1 MREEDLITTRTVTRS
16 LVAAVIVCATSL
28 VGASTVFG
36 ATPSTPYDTV
46 PVESPN
52 PEAQGR
58 WGERSALAGDIDGDG
73 VPDFFMSA
81 FQQTVQG
88 VPLAG
93 RVYLMSGRTRTVIR
107 SFASPEPQRE
117 QRFGFTVS
125 SPGDLSG
132 DGKRDVVISGDV
144 HDDFRGESAPGVA
157 DSDPCGAPEPN
168 GCYENTGQAW
178 AFNGATGQLLYSL
191 ENPQPQSNPELPFSK
206 VFGFGT
212 SISSAG
218 DLTGDGRPEVI
229 VGAASNDSARA
240 CGGQVVFIVGQQP
253 PAPPGGCRR
262 DQGQAFIF
270 NGATGALFRSYDLP
284 ATDIRPETC
293 NTDVPGPGI
302 GTCGFFGQTVQG
314 VGDLDGDGVT
324 DHTIQGGTYQPGTD
338 PSSAKLGRIWV
349 YSGRTGNLL
358 FRIDNPAPAEV
369 RIFAL
374 QIVEPGAP
382 GDVNGDGAADIYG
395 NGFSHTPPPGPG
407 AGPGRGWIFSG
418 RDGSILY
425 NLFDPSP
432 EPAGGFAFSG
442 ANVDYDGDGREDE
455 FIVGQNGSG
464 IGSGGG
470 ASLFGVPSAFG
481 PTAAAPTLKDFQAP
495 VQDAAANP
503 PGPPPANGLRFG
515 RTVEA
520 PGDLNGDCEPDFVI
534 GAPHTD
540 VGANPDQGRV
550 YVFLSAGPNACP
562 KATPRPPTYPAPPAE
577 STAFGGCPAGTAN
590 VIRGTAAANKIT
602 GTVRADRIFAGTGD
616 DTVDAL
622 AGSDC
627 VDLGTGNDRG
637 QGGLGSD
644 LMLGGRGNDRVS
656 GSSGNDR
663 IRGNPG
669 NDRLDGGRG
678 NDRVF
683 GDAGNDI
690 LLGSFG
696 NDVLHGVSGKDRISA
711 SRGRDRI
718 NGGSGNDQI
727 SGGSSGDRISGDAG
741 SDRINGNS
749 GADRIKGNS
758 GNDRITSL
766 DNQRDRVNCGSGR
779 DSVLADRKDIV
790 ARNCERVRRR

>member
-1 MREEDLITTRTVTRS
+1 M
-16 LVAAVIVCATSL
+16 
-28 VGASTVFG
+28 
-36 ATPSTPYDTV
+36 
-46 PVESPN
+46 
-52 PEAQGR
+52 
-58 WGERSALAGDIDGDG
+58 
-73 VPDFFMSA
+73 
-81 FQQTVQG
+81 
-88 VPLAG
+88 
-93 RVYLMSGRTRTVIR
+93 
-107 SFASPEPQRE
+107 
-117 QRFGFTVS
+117 
-125 SPGDLSG
+125 
-132 DGKRDVVISGDV
+132 VISGDV

-212 SISSAG
+212 SMSSAG

-240 CGGQVVFIVGQQP
+240 CGGQAGFVAGQP

-432 EPAGGFAFSG
+432 EPGGGFAFSG

-550 YVFLSAGPNACP
+550 YLFLSRAPSRC
-562 KATPRPPTYPAPPAE
+562 PRPPTYPTPPTPPGVA
-577 STAFGGCPAGTAN
+577 AFAGCPAASTT
-590 VIRGTAAANKIT
+590 VIRGTSGADVRT
-602 GTVRADRIFAGTGD
+602 GTNVGDRIFAGTGND
-616 DTVDAL
+616 VIDAL
-622 AGSDC
+622 AGNDC
-627 VDLGTGNDRG
+627 VDLGPGDDRG
-637 QGGLGSD
+637 QGGLGDD
-644 LMLGGRGNDRVS
+644 LMLGGLGADRIA

-663 IRGNPG
+663 VRGNGG
-669 NDRLDGGRG
+669 NDTIDAGRG
-678 NDRVF
+678 NDRAF
-683 GDAGNDI
+683 GDAGNDT
-690 LLGSFG
+690 LLGSSG
-696 NDVLHGVSGKDRISA
+696 NDLLSGVSGRDVIAGNS
-711 SRGRDRI
+711 GRDRI
-718 NGGSGNDQI
+718 NGGSSNDRV
-727 SGGSSGDRISGDAG
+727 SGGSGNDRISGSSGNDRLTGGSGGDRISGNSG
-741 SDRINGNS
+741 SDRIN
-749 GADRIKGNS
+749 A
-758 GNDRITSL
+758 
-766 DNQRDRVNCGSGR
+766 RDGRRDTVNCGSGR
-779 DSVLADRKDIV
+779 DTVVADRSDRV
-790 ARNCERVRRR
+790 SRNCERVVRRR